1 MSRLVVKSHRPWQFA
16 SAIILLSALTAL
28 VTWLML
34 DRSHWSF
41 IYDRITSSRE
51 DRLLW
56 EVNQGLEQE
65 RAALQER
72 VLMLE
77 RTASLDKQT
86 AAMLQDDIKKLQ
98 EQVFRQKRELEFY
111 RGVMD
116 AASQTKGLGVHGIH
130 IEPLSRER
138 TYHLKVILT
147 HVTKSDIVA
156 EGTLVVSFEGNQ
168 RGAAKTMGLQELA
181 LDSGLDLSFKF
192 RNFKTFDADFALPEG
207 FTPQRVIVQLQS
219 RDEKQAKIKKSFD
232 WPVTAS

>member
-1 MSRLVVKSHRPWQFA
+1 MPRLVVKSHRPWQFA

-28 VTWLML
+28 LTWLLL

-41 IYDRITSSRE
+41 IYDRITTSRE

-86 AAMLQDDIKKLQ
+86 ASMLQGDIKNLQ
-98 EQVFRQKRELEFY
+98 EQVFRLKGELEFY

-116 AASQTKGLGVHGIH
+116 AASEAKGLGVHGIH
-130 IEPLSRER
+130 IEPLSRDR

-147 HVTKSDIVA
+147 HVTKSAIVA
-156 EGTLVVSFEGNQ
+156 EGTLLVSFEGNQ
-168 RGAAKTMGLQELA
+168 RGTAKTLGLKEVT
-181 LDSGLDLSFKF
+181 LDRGLDLAFKF
-192 RNFKTFDADFALPEG
+192 RNFKTFDTDFTLPEG

-219 RDEKQAKIKKSFD
+219 HDEKQAKIKKIFE
-232 WPVTAS
+232 WPVAAG